1 MPESQR
7 MEDILPFIRSK
18 QPFTVNIQAQSPPS
32 RNADYVYGFH
42 SQQPYMFDKEE
53 HGIVFMKTLKDGA
66 WHPCHWKL
74 DTTTLNIYAHIQH
87 EYGEIWDCYEPSDYT
102 IQKSKVF

>member
-1 MPESQR
+1 

-53 HGIVFMKTLKDGA
+53 HGIVFMKTLKDAA

-74 DTTTLNIYAHIQH
+74 DTTTLNIYAHIKH
-87 EYGEIWDCYEPSDYT
+87 EYGEIWDCYEPSDYQ
-102 IQKSKVF
+102 IKVFKNLYF